1 MIVENNKPSMAR
13 IEVQKSFCD
22 GCSLC
27 IKKELQKVNDIKNI
41 RLYPKDSII
50 TFNFVK
56 ANKLSTVLNVLSEI
70 GYSEK
75 GERVNKHQ
83 LSKLFCSC

>member
-1 MIVENNKPSMAR
+1 MILENNKPSMAR

-22 GCSLC
+22 RCSLC
-27 IKKELQKVNDIKNI
+27 IKKELQKVSDIKNI
-41 RLYPKDSII
+41 RLYPKDSTI

-56 ANKLSTVLNVLSEI
+56 ANKLSTVLNVLSDI

-75 GERVNKHQ
+75 GEHVPKNQ
-83 LSKLFCSC
+83 LYKSFCSC